1 MRILVAE
8 DDLDLRESL
17 AEGLELEGYV
27 VDTAA
32 RGDEAD
38 LMLFDVEYDL
48 VVLDLNLPGMDGME
62 VLRRLRS
69 CNKQTNVLI
78 LSARGELQDKVDGLD
93 EGANDYMTKPF
104 HFAELLARVRGLLC
118 RRTVQESRVL
128 LFGALSMDTT
138 SREVFVSGRPLA
150 LTAKETA
157 LLEYLL
163 LHPGQVVDQARLIE
177 HVWGENTD
185 EFSNSVRVHVSRLR
199 RKLRAAMGY
208 DPIHTRIGA
217 GYYLEEKK

>member
-69 CNKQTNVLI
+69 GNKQTNVLI
-78 LSARGELQDKVDGLD
+78 LSARGELQDKIDGLD

-104 HFAELLARVRGLLC
+104 HFAELLARVRGLLR

-128 LFGALSMDTT
+128 SFGALTMDTA
-138 SREVFVSGRPLA
+138 SREVFVSGRPLT

-177 HVWGENTD
+177 HVWGESTD
-185 EFSNSVRVHVSRLR
+185 EFSNSVRVHISTLR
-199 RKLRAAMGY
+199 RKLRTALGY

-217 GYYLEEKK
+217 SYYLEEKK

>member
-69 CNKQTNVLI
+69 DNKQTNVLI
-78 LSARGELQDKVDGLD
+78 LSARGELQDKIDGLD

-104 HFAELLARVRGLLC
+104 HFAELLARVRGLLR

-128 LFGALSMDTT
+128 SFGALTMDTA
-138 SREVFVSGRPLA
+138 SREVFVSGRPLT

-177 HVWGENTD
+177 HVWGESTD
-185 EFSNSVRVHVSRLR
+185 EFSNSVRVHISTLR
-199 RKLRAAMGY
+199 RKLRTALGY

>member
-69 CNKQTNVLI
+69 GNKQTNVLI
-78 LSARGELQDKVDGLD
+78 LSARGELQDKIDGLD

-104 HFAELLARVRGLLC
+104 HFAELLARVRGLLR

-128 LFGALSMDTT
+128 SFGALTMDTA
-138 SREVFVSGRPLA
+138 SREVFVSGRPLT

-177 HVWGENTD
+177 HVWGESTD
-185 EFSNSVRVHVSRLR
+185 EFSNSVRVHISTLR
-199 RKLRAAMGY
+199 RKLRTTLGY